1 MLKKVI
7 LLVMI
12 VGIAGVLFAKEHE
25 AKKEDSPFMKYYKNQ
40 TDGNFIEAYNY
51 YMPLMND
58 KEKGED
64 AKINFMYIHTIAA
77 EGIIDML
84 KKDFDNLS
92 PRSKFSLANML
103 MEKGELD
110 EAVAYYEKIN
120 KDMPNWSCPW
130 RHKGEALFKQKK
142 LKDAEISL
150 KQAIETR
157 KEHYDAYIML
167 ADVQKELKKYAEAL
181 KTFETGISYK
191 GKDIEDPE
199 EEVRPTDEMFLH
211 IELLK
216 LNGKDYSEV
225 EKKLKKIAPDDD
237 RWKKF

>member
-1 MLKKVI
+1 MLKKLTLVLVVI
-7 LLVMI
+7 MLVGLL
-12 VGIAGVLFAKEHE
+12 LAKEHE

-40 TDGNFIEAYNY
+40 TDANFIEAYNY
-51 YMPLMND
+51 YIPLLNN
-58 KEKGED
+58 KEKGEE
-64 AKINFMYIHTIAA
+64 AKINLMYIYTIAA
-77 EGIIDML
+77 EGMIDDL

-103 MEKGELD
+103 MEKGELE
-110 EAVAYYEKIN
+110 EAVTYYEKIN
-120 KDMPNWSCPW
+120 KDVPKWSCPW

-142 LKDAEISL
+142 LKKAEIAL

-167 ADVQKELKKYAEAL
+167 ADVQKELKKYDEAL

-199 EEVRPTDEMFLH
+199 KEVSSVDEMFLH
-211 IELLK
+211 MELLK
-216 LNGKDYSEV
+216 LNGKDYSEI
-225 EKKLKKIAPDDD
+225 EKKLKELAPDDD
-237 RWKKF
+237 RWGK